1 MFFKRQQTEKWY
13 DIEKEVKGI
22 ILMHERYSR
31 QIRYQNIGQAGQDR
45 IRQSH
50 VLIVGAGALGTSAAE
65 GLVRAGIGTLSII
78 DRDYVEWSNLQ
89 RQQLYTEK
97 DAEER
102 LPKAAAAKDR
112 LSQIN
117 RDVELRTYVADGTV
131 ETLRPLIEEADAAI
145 DATDNFETRMIIND
159 LAQET
164 GTPWVYGACVS
175 SQGMYMTII
184 PKKTPCLACLFED
197 VPIGGATC
205 DTSGIIS
212 PAVQMVSAYQQAEI
226 LKILTGQQEAL
237 QTAFVTFDLWANTHY
252 RMQIGRNEKCPSCGE
267 TPVYPF
273 LSDMSQ
279 KKADV
284 LCGRETVQI
293 RSDML
298 KRLPKEELMKKLSG
312 IGKVD
317 ANDYLLHV
325 QYETFRIVIFNDG
338 RALVHGTNDIKE
350 ANSILARVIG
360 M

>member
-1 MFFKRQQTEKWY
+1 
-13 DIEKEVKGI
+13 
-22 ILMHERYSR
+22 MHERYSR

-45 IRQSH
+45 IRKSH
-50 VLIVGAGALGTSAAE
+50 VLIVGAGALGTAAAE
-65 GLVRAGIGTLSII
+65 GLVRAGVGVLSII

-89 RQQLYTEK
+89 RQQLYTEE
-97 DAEER
+97 DAEKR
-102 LPKAAAAKDR
+102 LPKAVAAKER
-112 LSQIN
+112 LSKVN
-117 RDVELRTYVADGTV
+117 RDVRLHTYVSDGTA
-131 ETLRPLIEEADAAI
+131 ETLKPLIEEADAVV

-159 LAQET
+159 LAQAA

-184 PKKTPCLACLFED
+184 PGSTPCLACLFEEI
-197 VPIGGATC
+197 PIGGATC

-226 LKILTGQQEAL
+226 LKILTDQKEAI
-237 QTAFVTFDLWANTHY
+237 QTAFVTFDLWANTY
-252 RMQIGRNEKCPSCGE
+252 FEMQIDRHKNCLSCGQA
-267 TPVYPF
+267 PVYPF
-273 LSDMSQ
+273 LQNSKQ

-298 KRLPKEELMKKLSG
+298 KHLPKQELIEKLAG
-312 IGKVD
+312 IGKVE

-325 QYETFRIVIFNDG
+325 AYEAFRIVIFHDG
-338 RALVHGTNDIKE
+338 RALVHGTSDIKE
-350 ANSILARVIG
+350 ANSVLARVIG

>member
-1 MFFKRQQTEKWY
+1 
-13 DIEKEVKGI
+13 
-22 ILMHERYSR
+22 MHERYSR

-102 LPKAAAAKDR
+102 LPKAAAAKER

-131 ETLRPLIEEADAAI
+131 ETLRPLIKEADAVI

-226 LKILTGQQEAL
+226 LKILTDNQDAL
-237 QTAFVTFDLWANTHY
+237 ETAFVTFDLWANTHF
-252 RMQIGRNEKCPSCGE
+252 RMEIGRNETCPSCGE
-267 TPVYPF
+267 TPVFPF
-273 LSDMSQ
+273 LSNMSQ
-279 KKADV
+279 KKPTFCA
-284 LCGRETVQI
+284 
-293 RSDML
+293 
-298 KRLPKEELMKKLSG
+298 EERPSKFAA
-312 IGKVD
+312 IC
-317 ANDYLLHV
+317 
-325 QYETFRIVIFNDG
+325 
-338 RALVHGTNDIKE
+338 
-350 ANSILARVIG
+350 
-360 M
+360 

>member
-1 MFFKRQQTEKWY
+1 MFFKEQQTEKWY

-102 LPKAAAAKDR
+102 LPKAAAAKER
-112 LSQIN
+112 LSEIN
-117 RDVELRTYVADGTV
+117 SGVELRTYVADGTV
-131 ETLRPLIEEADAAI
+131 ETLRPLIEEADAVI

-184 PKKTPCLACLFED
+184 PQKTPCLACLFED

-273 LSDMSQ
+273 LSNMSQ

-293 RSDML
+293 RSEML
-298 KRLPKEELMKKLSG
+298 KRLPKEELMKKLSV

-325 QYETFRIVIFNDG
+325 QYEAFRIVIFNDG

>member
-1 MFFKRQQTEKWY
+1 MILKKTA
-13 DIEKEVKGI
+13 KEI
-22 ILMHERYSR
+22 PLMDERYSR

-45 IRQSH
+45 IKKSH

-65 GLVRAGIGTLSII
+65 GLVRAGVGDLSII

-97 DAEER
+97 DAENR
-102 LPKAAAAKDR
+102 LPKAIAAQNR
-112 LSQIN
+112 LAQIN
-117 RDVELRTYVADGTV
+117 RDVNLHTYVAEGNA
-131 ETLRPLIEEADAAI
+131 ETLKSLIEEADAVI

-159 LAQET
+159 LAQQT

-175 SQGMYMTII
+175 SQGMYMTIV
-184 PKKTPCLACLFED
+184 PGRTPCLACLFEEIP
-197 VPIGGATC
+197 VGGATC

-226 LKILTGQQEAL
+226 LKILTGREGAL
-237 QTAFVTFDLWANTHY
+237 QTAFVTFDLWMNTHFEM
-252 RMQIGRNEKCPSCGE
+252 RISRNEECPSCGHA
-267 TPVYPF
+267 PVYPH
-273 LSDMSQ
+273 LSDRSQ

-293 RSDML
+293 RSEAL
-298 KRLPKEELMKKLSG
+298 KRLPKEELAEKLAA

-317 ANDYLLHV
+317 INEYLLHV
-325 QYETFRIVIFNDG
+325 AYEAFRIVIFNDG

-350 ANSILARVIG
+350 ANSVLARLIG